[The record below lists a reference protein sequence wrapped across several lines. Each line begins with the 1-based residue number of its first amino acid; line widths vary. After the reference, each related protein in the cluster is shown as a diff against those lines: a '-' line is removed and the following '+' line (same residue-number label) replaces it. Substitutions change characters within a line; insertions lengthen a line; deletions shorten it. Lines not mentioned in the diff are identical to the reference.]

1 MPKPPFITRVELHNF
16 KSIARCNVELG
27 PLGIL
32 VGPNGAGKSNFIDA
46 LHLASQSL
54 VRPLSET
61 LRERGGV
68 GEVLRRSGNR
78 PDRFSIKL
86 NFDLPGSLGDGFYF
100 FEIKS
105 QTDSGFEV
113 TKEVCEFNRY
123 DTKKQPFRYEVAS
136 GEIVY
141 TNLSNSLPRPL
152 RDRLFL
158 VSASNLDEFHP
169 VYDALTA
176 MRFYQFDPNKFRVPN
191 IVENDA
197 YLHTPDGH
205 NLAGVLGMMEDASPL
220 AFDRVQRYLQ
230 VIVPGLKSAKRLMI
244 PETNYESIRFVHEF
258 GDRDSPIRFTSMN
271 MSDGTLR
278 ALAILTALLQVRD
291 DETLPVG
298 SGDFPPTMISIEEPE
313 TALHPAAAGVLWDAL
328 TDGSDRA
335 QILVTTQSP
344 DLLDRDDVPPDSI
357 LAVDMDVGKTE
368 IDTIVESS
376 RSLLRD
382 RLTTPG
388 ELFRQGRLSP
398 KEPFIYPQMPI
409 RSDS

>member
-1 MPKPPFITRVELHNF
+1 MPKPPLVTRVGLRNF
-16 KSIARCNVELG
+16 KSIANCDVELG
-27 PLGIL
+27 PLSIL
-32 VGPNGAGKSNFIDA
+32 VGPNGSGKSNFIDA
-46 LHLASQSL
+46 LHLVSQSL
-54 VRPLSET
+54 VRPLNET

-68 GEVLRRSGNR
+68 GEVLRRSGDH

-86 NFDLPGSLGDGFYF
+86 DFDLPGNLGDGIYF
-100 FEIKS
+100 FEIKL

-113 TKEVCEFNRY
+113 TKEVCEFNRH
-123 DTKKQPFRYEVAS
+123 DTNNQPFRYEVAS

-205 NLAGVLGMMEDASPL
+205 NLASVLGMMEEASPL
-220 AFDRVQRYLQ
+220 AFDRVQRYMQ
-230 VIVPGLKSAKRLMI
+230 VIVPGLKSAKRLLI
-244 PETNYESIRFVHEF
+244 PETNHELIRFVHEF
-258 GDRDSPIRFTSMN
+258 GDRESPIQFTSMN

-278 ALAILTALLQVRD
+278 ALAILTALLQVRG
-291 DETLPVG
+291 DETLPLG
-298 SGDFPPTMISIEEPE
+298 GGNFPPTMISIEEPE
-313 TALHPAAAGVLWDAL
+313 TALHPAAAGALWDAL
-328 TDGSDRA
+328 TDGSERA

-344 DLLDRDDVPPDSI
+344 DLLDRKDVPIDAI
-357 LAVDMDVGKTE
+357 LGVDMVAGKTE
-368 IDTIVESS
+368 IGRIAESS
-376 RSLLRD
+376 RRLLQE
-382 RLTTPG
+382 RLATPG
-388 ELFRQGRLSP
+388 ELLRQRRLSP
-398 KEPFIYPQMPI
+398 NEPFIYPQMPI
-409 RSDS
+409 RLEP